1 MPSRI
6 IKESITTSESLSE
19 VSAEAERLF
28 WRLVVKADDF
38 GLYYGNPRILA
49 SMCFP
54 LDPPKEQR
62 IRAWLDELVA
72 AGMVGTYTSDED
84 GKKYLKLLSWDR
96 HQQQRAKKSKFP
108 LPVAFDNTGFSGV
121 EGANIQFGDTVVVIG
136 IGPVGLMSV
145 AGAAIRGAGRL
156 IAVGHRELTK
166 ELAKKYGATDVVDYK
181 DGDIV
186 AQIMELTNNEKV
198 DRVII
203 AGGTESTIND
213 AYRMVKCG
221 GNISNVAGYDFSKEF
236 HLTVADAGCLVNHVT
251 LTGRLCAGGRY
262 RLENLMALIKN
273 GRLDPTL
280 LITHELHGF
289 DKIEDGFR
297 MMDERK
303 TPDTI
308 KPIVII

>member
-108 LPVAFDNTGFSGV
+108 LPVSFDNTCNHSNGKQVKSKFPVNENENGNENEERGTGTRPTGAAATPRGFDRFWAAYPRRVGKQDALKAWGQLNPDDALVDQIVAGV
-121 EGANIQFGDTVVVIG
+121 ERWKTCDQWTKDGGSFICYPATFIRGRRWEEDDR
-136 IGPVGLMSV
+136 PDPPPASPK
-145 AGAAIRGAGRL
+145 GAAPKNYAGD
-156 IAVGHRELTK
+156 E
-166 ELAKKYGATDVVDYK
+166 
-181 DGDIV
+181 
-186 AQIMELTNNEKV
+186 
-198 DRVII
+198 
-203 AGGTESTIND
+203 
-213 AYRMVKCG
+213 
-221 GNISNVAGYDFSKEF
+221 DFLE
-236 HLTVADAGCLVNHVT
+236 
-251 LTGRLCAGGRY
+251 GR
-262 RLENLMALIKN
+262 
-273 GRLDPTL
+273 
-280 LITHELHGF
+280 
-289 DKIEDGFR
+289 
-297 MMDERK
+297 
-303 TPDTI
+303 
-308 KPIVII
+308 